1 MMPDGHWQNKCPGA
15 KVSDEKNV
23 KMAILLHICIIITIF
38 NYLKNGFV
46 PYQEWPTAIVFQ
58 TLIFPFLL

>member
-23 KMAILLHICIIITIF
+23 KMAILTYLHNCIII